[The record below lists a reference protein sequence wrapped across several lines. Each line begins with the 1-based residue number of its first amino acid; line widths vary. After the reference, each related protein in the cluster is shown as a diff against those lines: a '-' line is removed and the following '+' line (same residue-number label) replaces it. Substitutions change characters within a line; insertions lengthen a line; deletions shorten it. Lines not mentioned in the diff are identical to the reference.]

1 MQTYNIIETIDNHQ
15 HAVRIMKNE
24 LLGRCYKFLCS
35 LSDSQPISSP
45 SRDQYDENRILFDP
59 LEIEL
64 KIGEED
70 KTYTTTVEAISFL
83 KVDGNLVEFKFHK
96 DRNKAGHL
104 SVTLSSD
111 KHASPWDQGYSEDYW
126 RIWRTAINIET
137 GRGQHIEYNFKQ
149 PEFLTDYHEH
159 QDN

>member
-15 HAVRIMKNE
+15 HAVRILKNE

-45 SRDQYDENRILFDP
+45 YRDQYDENRILFDP

-83 KVDGNLVEFKFHK
+83 RVDGNLVEFKFHK
-96 DRNKAGHL
+96 ERNKAGHL

-137 GRGQHIEYNFKQ
+137 GRGQHIEYKFKQ
-149 PEFLTDYHEH
+149 PEFLKDYHEY